1 MVDGDFNLAFSETWG
16 SPYDP
21 QAFASSWGTPDEA
34 YHVALDGLKEP
45 YTKDVLLGKISD
57 VLTMESEA
65 EREEAWTEILKAM
78 HEQATELPF
87 SGKRI
92 PAAVSRRLT
101 GYAPGHQ
108 QFDYPGEL
116 DRRLARSP
124 AFLPPDARPPSSVHS
139 IRVLSGPKTVTV
151 SPGAQTGLFSNETG
165 VGRLDP
171 HSYRPNE
178 FFANNWVY
186 DGLVEYGAGGA
197 IVPALA
203 ETWAISDRQDG
214 QPGQEYAFKL
224 RQGVKFHDGADW
236 NCSVAKLNFD
246 HVLAMPLVGPDYHG
260 WYATPD
266 MIDSWGC
273 EDDSTFVITSKSPPP
288 CFPSRF

>member
-124 AFLPPDARPPSSVHS
+124 RLPPP
-139 IRVLSGPKTVTV
+139 
-151 SPGAQTGLFSNETG
+151 
-165 VGRLDP
+165 
-171 HSYRPNE
+171 
-178 FFANNWVY
+178 
-186 DGLVEYGAGGA
+186 
-197 IVPALA
+197 
-203 ETWAISDRQDG
+203 
-214 QPGQEYAFKL
+214 
-224 RQGVKFHDGADW
+224 
-236 NCSVAKLNFD
+236 
-246 HVLAMPLVGPDYHG
+246 
-260 WYATPD
+260 
-266 MIDSWGC
+266 
-273 EDDSTFVITSKSPPP
+273 
-288 CFPSRF
+288 

>member
-1 MVDGDFNLAFSETWG
+1 M
-16 SPYDP
+16 
-21 QAFASSWGTPDEA
+21 
-34 YHVALDGLKEP
+34 
-45 YTKDVLLGKISD
+45 
-57 VLTMESEA
+57 
-65 EREEAWTEILKAM
+65 
-78 HEQATELPF
+78 
-87 SGKRI
+87 
-92 PAAVSRRLT
+92 
-101 GYAPGHQ
+101 
-108 QFDYPGEL
+108 
-116 DRRLARSP
+116 
-124 AFLPPDARPPSSVHS
+124 
-139 IRVLSGPKTVTV
+139 TV

-178 FFANNWVY
+178 IFANNWVY